1 MEHRALAPHCQGL
14 QGVGLP
20 EMCSP
25 SSQSLWGAIPL
36 GCGCVTEQGSERGLA
51 TVRVVGMQGTGRPR
65 VSGRV
70 SQRWEVPNH
79 YPALGREGGIS

>member
-1 MEHRALAPHCQGL
+1 MG
-14 QGVGLP
+14 GG
-20 EMCSP
+20 
-25 SSQSLWGAIPL
+25 
-36 GCGCVTEQGSERGLA
+36 GCVTEQGSERGLA